1 MRELADIKTNY
12 KLLVI
17 CRSKLHLVDLA
28 GSERVAKTGADGQ
41 ILQEAKYINLSLHC
55 LEHVIV
61 ILQRQAMKEQEA
73 SSRSSSS
80 IALGSPGQSPTNSPN
95 RSRDRHR
102 SHLASRGGGGE
113 RGRTSEG
120 VRRVDSSEGFVPYRN
135 SLLTMVL
142 RDSLGGNCLTAMI
155 ATMSIEKRNIMETLS
170 TCRFAQRVACV
181 SNTAR

>member
-1 MRELADIKTNY
+1 MY
-12 KLLVI
+12 
-17 CRSKLHLVDLA
+17 RSKLHLVDLA

-73 SSRSSSS
+73 SSKASSS

-95 RSRDRHR
+95 RSRDGHR
-102 SHLASRGGGGE
+102 SHIASRGGGGGGGE
-113 RGRTSEG
+113 RGRTPEG
-120 VRRVDSSEGFVPYRN
+120 VRHVDSSEGFVPYRN

-155 ATMSIEKRNIMETLS
+155 ATISIEKRNIMETLS